1 VFFSAGTRAV
11 FAFGF
16 AKSARGNIDEDDE
29 ADLKK
34 AAKLT
39 LGFTEAE
46 IDKLVEVGTLI
57 EVQCDDEEEQQDV
70 SE

>member
-1 VFFSAGTRAV
+1 M

-16 AKSARGNIDEDDE
+16 AKSDRDNIDEDDE
-29 ADLKK
+29 ANLKK

-39 LGFTEAE
+39 LGFTQEE
-46 IDKLVEVGTLI
+46 IDKLVKAGTLI
-57 EVQCDDEEEQQDV
+57 EVKCDDEEEQQNV